1 MTAPNE
7 APPAKGIN
15 GGPSFYNGLR
25 TVLYG
30 RGM

>member
-1 MTAPNE
+1 MIAPNE
-7 APPAKGIN
+7 VRPANGIN